1 MSNEGLSALQAAGIA
16 VDNDDLVAEWQV
28 GLADKVHHIQFLHG
42 TISGKR
48 VVLLNGEEISRKSW
62 MFSLVGKEEF
72 AIAGKNAEIFITCKG
87 WDFEY
92 TLVVEGKSLRRF
104 MESRMRNTRTWLPVL
119 NGEQHRIVLEVDRME
134 VWVDGAA
141 TETIVRQC
149 ACWVSL
155 CTCMVQEG

>member
-1 MSNEGLSALQAAGIA
+1 MSREGLSELHAAGII
-16 VDNDDLVAEWQV
+16 VDSDDLVADWQV
-28 GLADKVHHIQFLHG
+28 GLADKVHHVQFLHG

-48 VVLLNGEEISRKSW
+48 VILLDGEEIARKNW

-72 AIAGKNAEIFITCKG
+72 TVAGKHAEIFITCKG

-104 MESRMRNTRTWLPVL
+104 MEGRMRNTRTWLPVL
-119 NGEQHRIVLEVDRME
+119 DGEQHRVVLEVDRME

-141 TETIVRQC
+141 TEAIV
-149 ACWVSL
+149 SGG
-155 CTCMVQEG
+155 M